1 MDIPTFATAA
11 WTVIAPLLPM
21 IASKGAEK
29 LGEEAGASLWTAVK
43 EKFEKKPAA
52 QESLEDILKD
62 PKDEDF
68 QAAFRVQLKK
78 ALLEDEN
85 FAKSLVPLVAKAEA
99 SYNATLKGDGAIA
112 QGDNA
117 TAVGA
122 GGVSIGGN
130 VSGSTVVTGNGNVV
144 GNGNLIEK

>member
-1 MDIPTFATAA
+1 MDIPTLATAA

-52 QESLEDILKD
+52 QESLEDLLKD

-78 ALLEDEN
+78 ALLEDDD
-85 FAKSLVPLVAKAEA
+85 FAKELAPLVEKAEQ
-99 SYNATLKGDGAIA
+99 SFKATLIGDGAIA

-117 TAVGA
+117 TAVGKGA
-122 GGVSIGGN
+122 VNIGGSA
-130 VSGSTVVTGNGNVV
+130 SGSTIVTGNGNKI
-144 GNGNLIEK
+144 GK

>member
-1 MDIPTFATAA
+1 MDIPTIATAA

-52 QESLEDILKD
+52 QESLEDMLKA

-78 ALLEDEN
+78 ALQEDDG
-85 FAKSLVPLVAKAEA
+85 FAKQLASLVEKAEA

-112 QGDNA
+112 QGNNA
-117 TAVGA
+117 TAVGK
-122 GGVSIGGN
+122 GGINIGGG
-130 VSGSTVVTGNGNVV
+130 VSGSTIVTGDGNKI
-144 GNGNLIEK
+144 GK